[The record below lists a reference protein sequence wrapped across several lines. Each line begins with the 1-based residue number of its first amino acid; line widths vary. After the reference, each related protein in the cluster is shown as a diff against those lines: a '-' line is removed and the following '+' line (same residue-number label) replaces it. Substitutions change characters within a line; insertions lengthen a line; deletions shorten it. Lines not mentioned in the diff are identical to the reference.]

1 MKEKSFLSVVIY
13 TYNQIKKLSKSL
25 IKIDKFLLENF
36 ENYEII
42 IVNNGSNDNTE
53 IEIEN
58 IKRNIKG
65 NACLINLN
73 KKQNIETAILAG
85 TELAIGDFIIEI
97 ENIEARFKPT
107 IIFELFKK
115 CTSGFDIVSA
125 IPINCQQESQLFY
138 KLFNKINNLNIN
150 LKTEPVRIITRRAL
164 NQALRSKE
172 KNRYRKILYINTG
185 FSHETIYYNSQKSV
199 KSNKTFKEKIN
210 LALEMLLSFSNLG
223 LDFTFLLSLIFFLI
237 SILIGLYTLYVYLT
251 YKQVIS
257 GWTTTMLFLSF
268 GFAGMFLITG
278 ILVKLLTMV
287 LHETKDKPQYSVKS
301 IKRIN

>member
-13 TYNQIKKLSKSL
+13 TYNQINKLSKSL
-25 IKIDKFLLENF
+25 VKIDKYLLENF

-58 IKRNIKG
+58 IKNKLRG
-65 NACLINLN
+65 HTSLINLN

-85 TELAIGDFIIEI
+85 TELAIGDFVIEI
-97 ENIEARFKPT
+97 ENIDSGFDYS
-107 IIFELFKK
+107 IILDLYKK
-115 CTSGFDIVSA
+115 CTSGFDIVSGA
-125 IPINCQQESQLFY
+125 STNCKKDSLFFY
-138 KLFNKINNLNIN
+138 HIFNKINILDINLN
-150 LKTEPVRIITRRAL
+150 TEPIRIITRRAL

-172 KNRYRKILYINTG
+172 KNRYRKILYLATG
-185 FSHETIYYNSQKSV
+185 FPHDTIYYCSKKTVS
-199 KSNKTFKEKIN
+199 SNKTFKEKLN
-210 LALEMLLSFSNLG
+210 LGLEILLSFSNLG
-223 LDFTFLLSLIFFLI
+223 LDFTFLLSFVFFLI
-237 SILIGLYTLYVYLT
+237 SVLIGLYTIYIYLT

-301 IKRIN
+301 VKRIN